1 VPVTAVIDP
10 ALGGVLTTA
19 DQTVSIQV
27 PVGASDGPL
36 SLSLSA
42 VDPSAAAN
50 ITINGQSFALV
61 VVDDSGNPV
70 TSFLQPLEVLV
81 VPPPGT
87 DPSAL
92 TISVLD
98 PASGAFL
105 AAQTQVTADGLVSVL
120 VSDLAAPVAP
130 QPASAAPPADATS
143 PSDAPPAADATAAPD
158 DAAAAAVS
166 DASAPAAPPDAAN

>member
-1 VPVTAVIDP
+1 VTAIIDP

-61 VVDDSGNPV
+61 VLDDAGNPV
-70 TSFLQPLEVLV
+70 TSFLQPFELLV

-87 DPSAL
+87 DPGAL

-105 AAQTQVTADGLVSVL
+105 AAQTQVTDDGRVSVV
-120 VSDLAAPVAP
+120 VSALAAPASP
-130 QPASAAPPADATS
+130 QPASAAT
-143 PSDAPPAADATAAPD
+143 PSDAGPAADATASPD
-158 DAAAAAVS
+158 DTAAAIS
-166 DASAPAAPPDAAN
+166 DASAPPAPPDAAN